1 LVVITKHKEG
11 LFMKIY
17 IDTANV
23 EQIKKSIQLGYVD
36 GVTTN
41 PSLISKEEG
50 EPKEIL
56 REICKVVEGP
66 VSAEVIAIKSE
77 AMVEEAKELAK
88 IAKNI
93 VIKIPMTEEG
103 LKAVSSLSKDGI
115 KTNVTLVFSSNQ
127 ALLAARAGATY
138 VSPFVGRL
146 DDIGQDG
153 IGLVNEI
160 ISIFEIH
167 GLPTEV
173 IAASIRHPDHV
184 KMAALAGADIA
195 TIPFNVLEKMV
206 KHPLTDIGL
215 EKFLA
220 DWKKKQR

>member
-1 LVVITKHKEG
+1 
-11 LFMKIY
+11 MKIY